1 MAFEPANYDSCFHT
15 FLKWFVLFN
24 FKVSTNDCSRL
35 YLWFCVEAEFK
46 LGLHRIDPTKRNQ
59 TVNQI
64 CCHSAVHC
72 QSSFSVSKYLREK
85 VIQSILH
92 SHTFRAFNQHFHFS
106 ISYGVEHGNKQ
117 RNRSTIFHSA
127 VPNPNAKK
135 KEKHKRKP
143 YILKFTNWKLT
154 KLTLIEETEEN
165 WSMADEWNEWNDC
178 RYHRYIIQLVPLY
191 RVFNTFNNAQFQLER
206 LFIHWKIS
214 PRKETKVKR
223 IKWLTIKK
231 KWS

>member
-1 MAFEPANYDSCFHT
+1 MLPFGRALPKFIFSIEVFTRKGNSINTSLAHISRIQSAFS
-15 FLKWFVLFN
+15 L
-24 FKVSTNDCSRL
+24 L
-35 YLWFCVEAEFK
+35 YLIRCGAWK
-46 LGLHRIDPTKRNQ
+46 QTTKPKHY
-59 TVNQI
+59 I
-64 CCHSAVHC
+64 P
-72 QSSFSVSKYLREK
+72 FSCPESERK
-85 VIQSILH
+85 
-92 SHTFRAFNQHFHFS
+92 
-106 ISYGVEHGNKQ
+106 
-117 RNRSTIFHSA
+117 
-127 VPNPNAKK
+127 KK